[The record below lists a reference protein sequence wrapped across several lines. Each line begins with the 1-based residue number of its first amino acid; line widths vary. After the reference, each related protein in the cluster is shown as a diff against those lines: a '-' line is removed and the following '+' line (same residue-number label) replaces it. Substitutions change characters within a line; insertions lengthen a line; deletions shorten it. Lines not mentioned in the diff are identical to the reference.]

1 MGLVAL
7 TLSLWGSF
15 SKGGLF
21 LKAKIDGADACEN
34 SLESKIV
41 ASSNENPT
49 DLKSVLLK
57 PIGNCPIAA
66 ITRDFAGHRAHVE
79 VIRVTDGNAS
89 SPAPWCELGGDYD
102 RQFRIDENIVPAQ

>member
-34 SLESKIV
+34 SFQSKFV

-57 PIGNCPIAA
+57 PTGNCL
-66 ITRDFAGHRAHVE
+66 ITAMARHFDGYRAHV
-79 VIRVTDGNAS
+79 
-89 SPAPWCELGGDYD
+89 
-102 RQFRIDENIVPAQ
+102 